1 MKRKLI
7 FRLIFILLIINVV
20 CLAIIKYRTRGV
32 EVKVI
37 NDGIAPIK
45 LVKIEFTGGTRVVP
59 QISSGTE
66 YKTHLNPTGESDLK
80 IEFVDSNG
88 INHRQSLDVYFER
101 NYRGR
106 IIIKIDSAGKV
117 SWVDNI
123 KLGLI

>member
-7 FRLIFILLIINVV
+7 FRLIFLLLLTNVV
-20 CLAIIKYRTRGV
+20 CLAIIRYRTRGV
-32 EVKVI
+32 ELKVI

-59 QISSGTE
+59 QISSKTE
-66 YKTHLNPTGESDLK
+66 YKTRLNPTGESDLK

-106 IIIKIDSAGKV
+106 IIIKIESSGKV
-117 SWVDNI
+117 SWVDDI